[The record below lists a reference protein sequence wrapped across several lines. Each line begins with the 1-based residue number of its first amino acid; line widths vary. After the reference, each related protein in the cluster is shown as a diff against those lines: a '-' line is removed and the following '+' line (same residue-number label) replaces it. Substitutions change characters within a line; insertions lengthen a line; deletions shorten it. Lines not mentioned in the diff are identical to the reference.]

1 MVRLLLR
8 SLLFAVCI
16 SADIADAFV
25 PEPKFDLCSV
35 SANMGNVQSFILH
48 GKLKQ
53 HDTCNII

>member
-8 SLLFAVCI
+8 SLLFAVRI

-25 PEPKFDLCSV
+25 LKPRFDLSSV
-35 SANMGNVQSFILH
+35 SADKGDVQSSILH